1 MRVVPPLGLDGEVTA
16 RHVSDSNLIER
27 RVLLDAALP

>member
-1 MRVVPPLGLDGEVTA
+1 MRVIPPFWLDGEVTT